1 MEYLD
6 GDAEIMVGDEIVT
19 SQLSD
24 FYPEGLAIGKVLE
37 IETDTN
43 GLTKYAVIEPY
54 VDLKHLDTVLVLD
67 KGAKQSGK
75 STAKTNTQANPDV
88 AEPTDP
94 TDPDTAEPD
103 TTGVAE

>member
-1 MEYLD
+1 
-6 GDAEIMVGDEIVT
+6 
-19 SQLSD
+19 
-24 FYPEGLAIGKVLE
+24 
-37 IETDTN
+37 
-43 GLTKYAVIEPY
+43 VIEPY

-75 STAKTNTQANPDV
+75 STAKTNTQANPD
-88 AEPTDP
+88 AAEPTEPTDP

>member
-1 MEYLD
+1 M
-6 GDAEIMVGDEIVT
+6 
-19 SQLSD
+19 
-24 FYPEGLAIGKVLE
+24 
-37 IETDTN
+37 
-43 GLTKYAVIEPY
+43 TKYAVIEPY

-75 STAKTNTQANPDV
+75 STAKANTQANPDA